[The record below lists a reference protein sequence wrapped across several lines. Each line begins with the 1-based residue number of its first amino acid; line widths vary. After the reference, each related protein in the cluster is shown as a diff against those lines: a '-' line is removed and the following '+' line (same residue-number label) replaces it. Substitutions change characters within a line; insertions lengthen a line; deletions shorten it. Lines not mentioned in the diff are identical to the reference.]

1 MGRSFKEY
9 AKIHLF
15 DKVCEEVEKFITD
28 NFDELDI
35 ESTKLDD
42 FSDFEI
48 LDYYQ
53 NNIYV
58 DASFDEDNSVIYF
71 VVEAEI
77 VINQR
82 DRHNDD
88 YDTVNK
94 WFIAICEGSLKD
106 QFKSFSVVGVEEYCS
121 KPQVKNGLSDYLTPY
136 MYKEELDDIATEFL
150 EKFYPEGLDQN
161 KIVPI
166 NPKILA
172 NRLGL
177 RILEHQI
184 SEHNSVFGS
193 IAFEPCTIE
202 TYDSG
207 DIQKIDI
214 DGGTIIVDPTVFFL
228 RNIGSVNNT
237 IVHECVHW
245 RYHKKGF
252 ELERLY
258 NSNLSMLSCKV
269 EGGITENSN
278 DNLKWMEWQAN
289 ALAPRIQ
296 MPISTFKIKI
306 IEFVRNH
313 LKTEKKQFIIDVIE
327 PVIGDLADF
336 FGVSKQAAKIR
347 MIDAGYEEAKGALV
361 YLNNNYVEPHYDEG
375 YKLKSNE
382 VYSLSYFDLALE
394 YVRNTKLK
402 ELINTGAYI
411 YVDSH
416 VCLYNPLYVTH
427 DLFGN
432 YKLTEYAKR
441 NMFECCLVFE
451 ITSNHLNISVSE
463 RYATEC
469 FLYRI
474 INQDFDYQVRF
485 TPNNQGAQNDSRK
498 KYVEEVSKVIK
509 DMPVGLGDALNYLI
523 KLSEKSI
530 EEIANLCC
538 IDEKTIRRIKKEET
552 NPDLRTLI
560 AICIAMESPPPV
572 TRNFIG
578 KSNIRIVEYSEE
590 GQALNLVID
599 SCRSIY
605 DANMMLI
612 ALNQKPLT
620 KKLE

>member
-1 MGRSFKEY
+1 MGKSFKEY
-9 AKIHLF
+9 AKTHLF
-15 DKVCEEVEKFITD
+15 DEVCEKVEEFIID

-35 ESTKLDD
+35 ESRKLDD
-42 FSDFEI
+42 FEDFEI
-48 LDYYQ
+48 MDYCQ
-53 NNIYV
+53 KNIYI
-58 DASFDEDNSVIYF
+58 DANFDEDNSIIYF
-71 VVEAEI
+71 VVEANI

-82 DRHNDD
+82 NRLNDD

-94 WFIAICEGSLKD
+94 WFIAICEGSSKD
-106 QFKSFSVVGVEEYCS
+106 QFKSFSVVKVEEYSS
-121 KPQVKNGLSDYLTPY
+121 KPQIKNGLSDYLTPY
-136 MYKEELDDIATEFL
+136 MRKEYLEDIATEFL

-166 NPKILA
+166 NPNTLA

-177 RILEHQI
+177 SIVEHQI
-184 SEHNSVFGS
+184 SENNSVFGS

-202 TYDSG
+202 TYD
-207 DIQKIDI
+207 DENIQKVHI

-258 NSNLSMLSCKV
+258 NSNLNMLSCKV
-269 EGGITENSN
+269 SGGILESPN

-296 MPISTFKIKI
+296 MPMNTFKIKSA
-306 IEFVRNH
+306 EFIRNR
-313 LKTEKKQFIIDVIE
+313 LSAEKKEFIIDVIE

-336 FGVSKQAAKIR
+336 FGVSKQAVKIR

-361 YLNNNYVEPHYDEG
+361 YLDGNYVEPHYDEE

-382 VYSLSYFDLALE
+382 VYSLSYFDFAFE
-394 YVRNTKLK
+394 YVKNSNLR

-416 VCLYNPLYVTH
+416 VCIYDPLYVTQ

-451 ITSNHLNISVSE
+451 IINNHSNISISD
-463 RYATEC
+463 RYITEC

-474 INQDFDYQVRF
+474 INQDVYYQVQF
-485 TPNNQGAQNDSRK
+485 TPNNQDTQDDSRK
-498 KYVEEVSKVIK
+498 KYLEEVSKVIK
-509 DMPVGLGDALNYLI
+509 EMPVSLGDALNYLI

-572 TRNFIG
+572 TRNFIE
-578 KSNIRIVEYSEE
+578 KSKNRILDHLEE
-590 GQALNLVID
+590 SQALYLVID

-605 DANMMLI
+605 DANKMLI
-612 ALNQKPLT
+612 ALDQKPLT
-620 KKLE
+620 KNLE

>member
-88 YDTVNK
+88 YDIVNK